1 MLKIKVCGICD
12 PVNLKE
18 VAEAAPDFMG
28 FIFYKGSKRYAG
40 EDTVK
45 DLIALV
51 PDGII
56 RTGVFVNDKPETIL
70 NYAGDLRLDAIQL
83 HGSESPDCCE
93 KIKAGNLIIIKAFGI
108 GENFDFNRLIPYMDT
123 CDYFLF
129 DTKTQSYGGSGRK
142 FNWTRLD
149 EYKFYKKFI
158 LSGGIAYEDIEP
170 LRSISHEA
178 FFGVDINSRFESSPG
193 IKNAEMIK
201 SFITGIKS

>member
-158 LSGGIAYEDIEP
+158 IFNPTPIFVFSFSSG
-170 LRSISHEA
+170 
-178 FFGVDINSRFESSPG
+178 FFFFYFIGVTKYKIFINLKFEN
-193 IKNAEMIK
+193 IFLIFNNICRIV
-201 SFITGIKS
+201 F